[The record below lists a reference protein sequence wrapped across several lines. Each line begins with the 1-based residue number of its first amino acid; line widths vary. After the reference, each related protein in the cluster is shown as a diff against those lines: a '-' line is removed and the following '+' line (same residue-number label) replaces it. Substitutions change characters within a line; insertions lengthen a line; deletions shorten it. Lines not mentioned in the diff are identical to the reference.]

1 MPAPVALLGEGGV
14 SGVPGLV
21 ALPGVAVSLLVGL
34 VALLGAG
41 GVSGVPGLVALL
53 LGVADSLAP
62 APVALPGVR
71 VSLVRISVTLPVG
84 RGPVT
89 GTVSLTGCP
98 GTSSG
103 TTLTVVAPAKR
114 GDSLNHFTG
123 KAARRIWRACWR
135 GGDPGDGTLM
145 TRAARSSPYSTIGD
159 QHPTAFATH
168 LPHFVSSAVKKHFE
182 HHRSRPTPPLLLTCS
197 GADALPGDLHA
208 AVKGRR
214 VVQWRTVLAHRLAGG
229 SEDAES
235 KQAQWLL
242 GGDIATAAGVL
253 DLGQAVG
260 RTGDLGA

>member
-182 HHRSRPTPPLLLTCS
+182 HHRSRPTPPPAAHLQWSRCS
-197 GADALPGDLHA
+197 A
-208 AVKGRR
+208 R
-214 VVQWRTVLAHRLAGG
+214 
-229 SEDAES
+229 
-235 KQAQWLL
+235 
-242 GGDIATAAGVL
+242 
-253 DLGQAVG
+253 
-260 RTGDLGA
+260 